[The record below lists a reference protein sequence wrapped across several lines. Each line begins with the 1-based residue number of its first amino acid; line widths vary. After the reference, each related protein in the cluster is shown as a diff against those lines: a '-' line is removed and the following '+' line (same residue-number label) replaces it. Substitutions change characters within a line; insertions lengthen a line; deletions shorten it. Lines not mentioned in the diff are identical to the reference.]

1 MHDARHQTK
10 QVMEQIGE
18 RTRDYIQ
25 ANAGVELTRKL
36 GTDAKM
42 TPQELALIVKQL
54 PVRIVGKT
62 RSWGRVHI
70 PAPLTRPA
78 PGPDR
83 LLYSSTARR
92 HHPTDND
99 RSTGR

>member
-1 MHDARHQTK
+1 
-10 QVMEQIGE
+10 MEQIGE

-54 PVRIVGKT
+54 PVRLPTVLWDWFWASGVGGSSLHFET
-62 RSWGRVHI
+62 NR
-70 PAPLTRPA
+70 
-78 PGPDR
+78 
-83 LLYSSTARR
+83 STAR
-92 HHPTDND
+92 
-99 RSTGR
+99 